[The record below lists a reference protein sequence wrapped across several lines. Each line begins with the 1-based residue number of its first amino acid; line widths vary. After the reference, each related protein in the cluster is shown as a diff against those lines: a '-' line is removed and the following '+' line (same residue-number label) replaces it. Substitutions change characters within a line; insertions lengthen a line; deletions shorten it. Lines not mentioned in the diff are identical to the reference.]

1 MMEGI
6 RVLVVD
12 DHALFRRG
20 VIHTI
25 NAEPDMAVVGEADTA
40 VTATERAK
48 DLLPDVVL
56 LDIKLPDRSGL
67 AVVATL
73 QRECPYSKIVIL
85 TVVED
90 NDALLRALKQG
101 AHGYV
106 LKGVSADELVEII
119 RAVYRGETYVTPSMG
134 GRLLAELTKP
144 GAGPTSHGLIAEL
157 TERERTILDLVAQGR
172 TNKEIATALFL
183 SEKTVKHYMT
193 NILQKLQARN
203 RVEAALIANKAMSAS

>member
-1 MMEGI
+1 MEEI

-20 VIHTI
+20 VIQTI
-25 NAEPDMAVVGEADTA
+25 NEEPDMSVIGEAETA
-40 VTATERAK
+40 GAATERAR

-67 AVVATL
+67 SVATTL
-73 QRECPYSKIVIL
+73 QRECPYSKIVVL

-90 NDALLRALKQG
+90 DDAVLRALKEG

-106 LKGVSADELVEII
+106 LKGVSAEELVQVI
-119 RAVYRGETYVTPSMG
+119 RSVSGGETYVTPSIA
-134 GRLLAELTKP
+134 GRLLTELTAP
-144 GAGPTSHGLIAEL
+144 SANRTASGLIGEL
-157 TERERTILDLVAQGR
+157 TEREGAILDLVAQGK
-172 TNKEIATALFL
+172 TNKEIAAELFL

-193 NILQKLQARN
+193 NVLQKLQVRN
-203 RVEAALIANKAMSAS
+203 RVEAALLANREASAF